1 MFEILCFAVLPV
13 MIVMY
18 VLIQRLVAHHSS
30 AETWVMFEE
39 LVVEAMNKHDR
50 DFDD

>member
-1 MFEILCFAVLPV
+1 MFEILCIAMLPV
-13 MIVMY
+13 MVVVY

-30 AETWVMFEE
+30 AETWLMFEE
-39 LVVEAMNKHDR
+39 LVVEAMNQHDR